1 MLKAQLVFQRH
12 YKSLGFCSAAVLL
25 VAVATPAQAVFTF
38 LPLSTPRTITMQ
50 VGSPGATIN
59 NVVFNVTGANLAP
72 NPVAV
77 TGVPSAGT
85 PATTPAGG
93 VRIRFSAQWPT
104 GNSSVLFNVSSPA
117 ALTCVGGTGC
127 GATVIPFTTI
137 SWTTF
142 EKINFTFADIQDGS
156 FTGAANQTLS
166 NFTCC
171 GGANGVEMANT
182 LVFSY
187 NNTTL
192 YPSGQY
198 TGRVTYTASTP

>member
-1 MLKAQLVFQRH
+1 MLKAQLTSQRH
-12 YKSLGFCSAAVLL
+12 TPSLGWRCAAVLL
-25 VAVATPAQAVFTF
+25 AACAAPAHAVFTF

-59 NVVFNVTGANLAP
+59 NVVFNVTGGNIAP
-72 NPVAV
+72 NPTAV

-93 VRIRFSAQWPT
+93 VRIRFSAQWPA
-104 GNSSVLFNVSSPA
+104 GNSTVLFNVSSPA

-127 GATVIPFTTI
+127 GTTVIPFSSI
-137 SWTTF
+137 SWVAF
-142 EKINFTFADIQDGS
+142 EKVNFTGFDIQNGS

-166 NFTCC
+166 NFSCC
-171 GGANGVEMANT
+171 GGADGVEMANT

>member
-1 MLKAQLVFQRH
+1 MLKAQLLLQRH
-12 YKSLGFCSAAVLL
+12 SKSLGLCGAAVLFAAWAAP
-25 VAVATPAQAVFTF
+25 VQAVFVF
-38 LPLSTPRTITMQ
+38 IPLASPRTITMQ
-50 VGSPGATIN
+50 VGSPGGTIN
-59 NVVFNVTGANLAP
+59 NVVFNVTGANIAP
-72 NPVAV
+72 SPVAV

-137 SWTTF
+137 SWTAF
-142 EKINFTFADIQDGS
+142 EKVNFTGFDIQDGS

-187 NNTTL
+187 NNATL